1 MTVTSHTTSYQLLRL
16 YLAGQLS
23 PDDCP
28 AAIEIC
34 KNKLDF
40 LDTCI
45 DRAHKDKAWGI
56 SGAGAAPRDEDLEI
70 WLDYKQRFENMLEHL
85 MQLSE
90 TQQAPI

>member
-34 KNKLDF
+34 KTSWTFWTLV
-40 LDTCI
+40 LAEPRRI
-45 DRAHKDKAWGI
+45 RL
-56 SGAGAAPRDEDLEI
+56 GALVEQTKI
-70 WLDYKQRFENMLEHL
+70 WRYGWTINNASKIC
-85 MQLSE
+85 LS
-90 TQQAPI
+90 T

>member
-28 AAIEIC
+28 AAIKIC

-40 LDTCI
+40 LATCI
-45 DRAHKDKAWGI
+45 SRAHQDKALGI
-56 SGAGAAPRDEDLEI
+56 SGADEDLEI
-70 WLDYKQRFENMLEHL
+70 WLDYKQCFENMLEHL

>member
-23 PDDCP
+23 PADCP

-40 LDTCI
+40 LATCI
-45 DRAHKDKAWGI
+45 GRAHKDKAWGI
-56 SGAGAAPRDEDLEI
+56 RGADEDLEI

-85 MQLSE
+85 MELSE

>member
-40 LDTCI
+40 LNTCI
-45 DRAHKDKAWGI
+45 GRAHKDKAWGI
-56 SGAGAAPRDEDLEI
+56 SGADEDLEI